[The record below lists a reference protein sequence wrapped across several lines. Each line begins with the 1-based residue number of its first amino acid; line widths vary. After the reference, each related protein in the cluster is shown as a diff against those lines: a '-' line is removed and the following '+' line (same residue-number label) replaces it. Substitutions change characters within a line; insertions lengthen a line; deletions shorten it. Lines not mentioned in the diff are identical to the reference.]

1 MSVPTNTQIIEQYLS
16 DREKIRRIRKAADEA
31 VAAVEQFQSNRE
43 TYLLQQDD
51 PTIVDFI
58 TDLFLNGR
66 DGKAASEAKKK
77 DIGLKQA
84 EIEKWLLKMLDK
96 LKSKGIKTE
105 FGTVYPTRKE
115 GVSVADWDAFLE
127 AEILNPAGRRLCEE
141 LEFIGMDGLPQPA
154 KLELI
159 VSAIRTAA
167 HLEFINKG
175 VNKTSVLERMGEKDE
190 KTASRPNPP
199 PAGVNYTAIR
209 TVGVRKS

>member
-1 MSVPTNTQIIEQYLS
+1 MSAPTNTQIIEQYLS
-16 DREKIRRIRKAADEA
+16 DREKIRRTRKAADEA

-84 EIEKWLLKMLDK
+84 EKWLLKMLDK
-96 LKSKGIKTE
+96 LKLKGIKTE

-127 AEILNPAGRRLCEE
+127 AEILRPAAEE
-141 LEFIGMDGLPQPA
+141 ILKRILDNTLVPDETCAPVQILVDVLR
-154 KLELI
+154 
-159 VSAIRTAA
+159 SAA

-190 KTASRPNPP
+190 KTDSRPNPP